1 MKMTRAVSFVRS
13 LPTVFFF
20 LFIHHRMAI
29 SCLIMLGFIVA
40 VLLVFLIFLRNDLQ
54 KRFRLQGQLIDRQ
67 GQLQVVQ
74 LRWFTANRLNF
85 FPQLA

>member
-20 LFIHHRMAI
+20 FSFITAWLLVTLLEVFILFI
-29 SCLIMLGFIVA
+29 IMLGFIVA

-54 KRFRLQGQLIDRQ
+54 KRFRLQGQLIDR
-67 GQLQVVQ
+67 
-74 LRWFTANRLNF
+74 
-85 FPQLA
+85 

>member
-1 MKMTRAVSFVRS
+1 
-13 LPTVFFF
+13 
-20 LFIHHRMAI
+20 
-29 SCLIMLGFIVA
+29 MLGFIVA